1 MREQVI
7 TPRAGRQTA
16 KPSSKG
22 RAAAGG
28 QSAQPQQR
36 PTARRTRPPQQQ
48 TLTRARGGGWKAA
61 LVYFPSAIKLLL
73 AVILGVLAFVG
84 YRTAAS
90 ASFFQVKTVDVQG
103 AARASRDEIKAAV
116 LRSSSKGV
124 WQADLERI
132 SEGLRALP
140 WVRTAVVSRVLPSGL
155 RVRVTERTPA
165 IIARTG
171 AGHLV
176 WVDEEGVV
184 LGAASPG
191 EQDFFIRG
199 LDDGR
204 SPESRQRN
212 RERVTAA
219 LELSREWARTG
230 VAGRVSEVNL
240 DDLRDV
246 RVQLAGDYPHVEV
259 RLGREEFAKRFRQA
273 LEVLDAQRDTARGP
287 FVTYVDVSQGKRAIV
302 GTGATA
308 HTPLESPAGV
318 EVDGARQA
326 GAEDAAG
333 AAGAEAAKGVKQGQP
348 HVVKAVAK
356 KETSP
361 LKKVKTPEKKA
372 TRMSNEQGKRNT
384 AARPLG
390 EAVRPRRVG

>member
-1 MREQVI
+1 
-7 TPRAGRQTA
+7 
-16 KPSSKG
+16 
-22 RAAAGG
+22 
-28 QSAQPQQR
+28 
-36 PTARRTRPPQQQ
+36 
-48 TLTRARGGGWKAA
+48 
-61 LVYFPSAIKLLL
+61 
-73 AVILGVLAFVG
+73 
-84 YRTAAS
+84 
-90 ASFFQVKTVDVQG
+90 
-103 AARASRDEIKAAV
+103 
-116 LRSSSKGV
+116 
-124 WQADLERI
+124 
-132 SEGLRALP
+132 
-140 WVRTAVVSRVLPSGL
+140 PSGL

-165 IIARTG
+165 VIARTR

-184 LGAASPG
+184 LGTASPG

-204 SPESRQRN
+204 SPESRQQN

-246 RVQLAGDYPHVEV
+246 RVQLAGDDAHVEV
-259 RLGREEFAKRFRQA
+259 RLGRDEFAKRFRQA
-273 LEVLDAQRDTARGP
+273 LEVLDAQRDTPRGP

-318 EVDGARQA
+318 EVDGAQQA
-326 GAEDAAG
+326 GAES
-333 AAGAEAAKGVKQGQP
+333 AAGAETTKGAEQGQP
-348 HVVKAVAK
+348 RVVKAAAK
-356 KETSP
+356 KENSP
-361 LKKVKTPEKKA
+361 VKKVKTPEKKA
-372 TRMSNEQGKRNT
+372 SRTSYEQGKRNT
-384 AARPLG
+384 AARPSG